1 MNQWEMAY
9 RFIEKFKLDV
19 ILLAGRFTLLDQSAA
34 NKFLPLCEKNKVS
47 IVIGGPYNSG
57 ILAKDLSKPV
67 TFDYEVAPRHLVE
80 KSKVIA
86 EICNNH
92 GVNIKAAALQF
103 VLLHPTVVSTIPGV
117 QSVAEV
123 NENVNHVKHAVPNDL
138 WKELNEAG
146 LIQDNSH
153 VLSSQ

>member
-1 MNQWEMAY
+1 MQ
-9 RFIEKFKLDV
+9 FVEKFKLDV
-19 ILLAGRFTLLDQSAA
+19 ILLAGRFTLLDQSAV
-34 NKFLPLCEKNKVS
+34 KDFLPLCEKNKVS

-67 TFDYEVAPRHLVE
+67 SFDYEIAPPHLVN
-80 KSKVIA
+80 KAKVIS

-103 VLLHPTVVSTIPGV
+103 VLLHPTVVSAIPGV

-123 NENVNHVKHAVPNDL
+123 NENINYVKHDVPIDL

-146 LIQDNSH
+146 LIQDKSH
-153 VLSSQ
+153 LVSSP